1 MSSNK
6 DKKHRLDAQRSVAQN
21 RRAWHDYEI
30 IDRYE
35 AGIMLVGTEVK
46 SLRSGQASIQE
57 SFAADKGGEL
67 FLFNVY
73 IPEYNQAGVH
83 LQHETRRPRL
93 LLLHRRELAKLMGAV
108 RKEGMTIVPLAIFFN
123 ARGKAKV
130 DLGLAKGKN
139 KADKREAIKQRDWN
153 RDKARVLRDR
163 GRE

>member
-6 DKKHRLDAQRSVAQN
+6 DKKQRLDAQRSVAQN

-35 AGIMLVGTEVK
+35 AGIMLMGTEVK

-73 IPEYNQAGVH
+73 IPEYIQAGVH

-93 LLLHRRELAKLMGAV
+93 LLLHRREVAKLMGAV